1 LRMLMNTKSDF
12 DEKLIT
18 TIDEVL
24 KQIFG
29 DAGLLIYA
37 YLESQSVRRE
47 QIPEQLND
55 FEECLENFS
64 ASGSIVKMVIL
75 RNLYSRFGLEF
86 EETGSPNNFTDHVA
100 KLRNSLQQ

>member
-1 LRMLMNTKSDF
+1 MMSMKRKSEF
-12 DEKLIT
+12 DEQLIM

-29 DAGLLIYA
+29 DAGLLIYV
-37 YLESQSVRRE
+37 YLESQSVKRE

-64 ASGSIVKMVIL
+64 ASGSIVKTVIL
-75 RNLYSRFGLEF
+75 ENLYSRFGLEF
-86 EETGSPNNFTDHVA
+86 EGIGNPDSFTDHVA
-100 KLRNSLQQ
+100 RLRNSLQH